1 MRELYL
7 QQGVFKSKV
16 ITGKEEEGIKYKDY
30 YEWEEPV
37 AKAPS
42 HRILAMR
49 RGEKEGFLGFRIIPP
64 EDKAL
69 MQLEALFVKGG
80 GLAAQQVRM
89 AVHDSYKRLLSLS
102 IETEIRL
109 ATKERAEEEAIRVF
123 AENLR
128 QLLLAPPL
136 DRKISLPLTPV
147 FAQGVRWFA

>member
-1 MRELYL
+1 
-7 QQGVFKSKV
+7 
-16 ITGKEEEGIKYKDY
+16 
-30 YEWEEPV
+30 
-37 AKAPS
+37 
-42 HRILAMR
+42 MR

-69 MQLEALFVKGG
+69 MQLEALFVKGA
-80 GLAAQQVRM
+80 GLATQQVKM

-147 FAQGVRWFA
+147 SAQGVRWFA